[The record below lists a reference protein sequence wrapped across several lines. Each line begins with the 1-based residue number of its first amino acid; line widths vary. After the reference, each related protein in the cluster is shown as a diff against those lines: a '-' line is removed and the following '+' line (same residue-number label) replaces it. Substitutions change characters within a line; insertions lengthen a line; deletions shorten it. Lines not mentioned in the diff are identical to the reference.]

1 MSSDLKDQVDRFA
14 QDVTSTLQAVL
25 GEKDVELKAAVLSE
39 RFTVSTPE
47 PRGITLCVDGEP
59 LLRLAVKFKCGW
71 DSQNEF
77 VAVDTAEFHVFA
89 SQDREAL
96 FRYEFVRN
104 MRSPIPC
111 AHLQI
116 HGHRDALAHTMT
128 RAGSRT
134 QRSKKRRAD
143 GASPRMD
150 ELHFPLGGARFRP
163 ALEDVLQML
172 VEEFGVDAADGWRK
186 HLEEGRE
193 RWRRIQTRAVVRDAP
208 DEAVATLQALGYLVT
223 KPEGDVLDANIKRL
237 QSI

>member
-1 MSSDLKDQVDRFA
+1 MRSDLKDQVDRFA
-14 QDVTSTLQAVL
+14 DDVTSTLQAVL
-25 GEKDVELKAAVLSE
+25 GEKDVELQATMLDE

-47 PRGITLCVDGEP
+47 PSGITLCVDRKP
-59 LLRLAVKFKCGW
+59 LLRLAVKFECGW
-71 DSQNEF
+71 DSKDEF
-77 VAVDTAEFHVFA
+77 VAVDTAEFHVFTLR
-89 SQDREAL
+89 DREAL

-116 HGHRDALAHTMT
+116 HGHRDALAYAMT
-128 RAGSRT
+128 RAGKRT
-134 QRSKKRRAD
+134 TRSKRRAD
-143 GASPRMD
+143 GAPPRMD

-172 VEEFGVDAADGWRK
+172 VEEFGVDAVDGWRK
-186 HLEEGRE
+186 HLAQGRE

-208 DEAVATLQALGYLVT
+208 DEAVATLRALGYLVT
-223 KPEGDVLDANIKRL
+223 EPEGEFLDANIKRL